1 MKYIKELYI
10 FYIYLSNKIYL
21 LIKKAR
27 LHSILA
33 AEESSSSGNSLKH
46 ELLKLF
52 LRALILNFFV
62 YCAIIYIHLGT
73 AIFEADGPNLFNP
86 LLLFEFSIAVLF
98 LFLVFMGHRGIS
110 SLVNSPRFASF
121 SSLTKELIEAS
132 LVVICTVFF
141 LYFALHL
148 PFILI
153 FPEIEIPA
161 DRIRFNNV
169 VMAIISLVFYYFVER
184 QRSKKQLQKEMLR
197 TARLQKENFQAQLQ
211 NLKNQVN
218 PHFLFNSLNVLSSLI
233 PANPEKATEFTTK
246 LSEVYRAFLHNSD
259 KELIS
264 LEEEL
269 QIARAYMYLIKTRF
283 GNAIAFK
290 VEIDESSKTLMLPP
304 GALQTL
310 LENAVK
316 HNGST
321 RKDPLVIYVRTQNNQ
336 LVVSNKIRPRKAEAE
351 GTGTG
356 LQNIKNRYKYLSDQ
370 LPVLEKT
377 ESEYIAKL
385 PLLKINS

>member
-1 MKYIKELYI
+1 MKYFKEPYI
-10 FYIYLSNKIYL
+10 FYIYLNSEIIH
-21 LIKKAR
+21 LIKKGK

-33 AEESSSSGNSLKH
+33 SDEISSTGNSLKH
-46 ELLKLF
+46 ELLKLL

-62 YCAIIYIHLGT
+62 FFTMLYIHLGT
-73 AIFEADGPNLFNP
+73 VIFEAGSTLFN
-86 LLLFEFSIAVLF
+86 LHLLFEFSVTVLF
-98 LFLVFMGHRGIS
+98 LFLVFIAHRVIS
-110 SLVNSPRFASF
+110 SLVNRRRFASF
-121 SSLTKELIEAS
+121 SSLTKGLIEAF
-132 LVVICTVFF
+132 LVVISTVIL
-141 LYFALHL
+141 LYFVLHL
-148 PFILI
+148 PFFVI

-161 DRIRFNNV
+161 DRVRFNNV
-169 VMAIISLVFYYFVER
+169 VMAIISLFFYYFVER
-184 QRSKKQLQKEMLR
+184 QRSAKQLQKEMLR

-218 PHFLFNSLNVLSSLI
+218 PHFLFNSLNVLGSLI

-283 GNAIAFK
+283 GDAIVFK
-290 VEIDESSKTLMLPP
+290 VEIEESSKTYMLPP

-321 RKDPLVIYVRTQNNQ
+321 RKDPLVIYVRTQDYQ
-336 LVVSNKIRPRKAEAE
+336 LVVSNKLRHRKAEAE
-351 GTGTG
+351 GTGNG

-370 LPVLEKT
+370 LPVFEKT
-377 ESEYIAKL
+377 KNEYIAKL
-385 PLLKINS
+385 PLLKIDL